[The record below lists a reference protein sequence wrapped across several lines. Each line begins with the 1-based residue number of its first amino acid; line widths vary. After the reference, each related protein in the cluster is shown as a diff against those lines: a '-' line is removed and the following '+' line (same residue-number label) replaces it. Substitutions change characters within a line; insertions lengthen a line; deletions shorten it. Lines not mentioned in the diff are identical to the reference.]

1 MTLREFFELG
11 LIGNYI
17 RGAQGTDGS
26 SLAWIIGAG
35 MLLVFVVAYLLGSI
49 SFAIIISNRK
59 YNQDIR
65 SFGSQNAGMTNMIR
79 TYGKKSGALT
89 LVGDSLKSVIACL
102 FGYAILGY
110 HGAYLAALA
119 CVIGHIFPIFFGFK
133 GGKGVATAGFAILM
147 TNPFVFLICL
157 AMFLIIVL
165 MTKFISLGSVMTMI
179 VYPFILYGID
189 SWLLGGCPY
198 VPYALLMAVLII
210 FKHKDNIKRLREG
223 KENKFSL
230 KKAPNDK

>member
-1 MTLREFFELG
+1 
-11 LIGNYI
+11 
-17 RGAQGTDGS
+17 
-26 SLAWIIGAG
+26 
-35 MLLVFVVAYLLGSI
+35 MLVVFIVAYLLGSI
-49 SFAIIISNRK
+49 SFAIIISNRR

-89 LVGDSLKSVIACL
+89 LVGDSLKSVVSCL

-110 HGAYLAALA
+110 HGAYLAAVA

-157 AMFLIIVL
+157 AMFLIIVI
-165 MTKFISLGSVMTMI
+165 MTKFVSLGSVMTMI

-230 KKAPNDK
+230 KKTPNDK